1 MQLAMIGLGKMGG
14 NMTARLMRDGHS
26 VVVYDHHAEN
36 VAKYVALGAKAATD
50 LPNLTGQLSGPRIV
64 WIMVPAGA
72 PVDETITALLP
83 GLKPGDII
91 IDGGNSHYPDSIRR
105 AKQLAESGIHFAD
118 VCTSGGIWGLE
129 RGYSLMIG
137 AEPDVFAKLEP
148 VFATLASGPD
158 TVPATPNASA
168 GTAERGYL
176 HCGAHGAGHFVKM
189 IHNGIEYGMMAAISE
204 GLIVLARANAGLTPP
219 TADAETSPLEHTEL
233 YQYNFDLP
241 KIAEVWRR
249 GSVVSSWLLDL
260 TAAALAADPSLAKF
274 QGRVSDSGEGR
285 WTINAAI
292 DESVPVPVL
301 SAALFERFSSRNEG
315 EFAGKILSA
324 MRAQFGGHAEKKN
337 G

>member
-1 MQLAMIGLGKMGG
+1 MQLGMIGLGRMGSD
-14 NMTARLMRDGHS
+14 MVRRLLKGSHEC
-26 VVVYDHHAEN
+26 VVYDINPGARDALAREGARAADSLDAFVKDLSAPRAVWLMIPAAITDRVITD
-36 VAKYVALGAKAATD
+36 VASR
-50 LPNLTGQLSGPRIV
+50 LS
-64 WIMVPAGA
+64 
-72 PVDETITALLP
+72 
-83 GLKPGDII
+83 PGDII

-105 AKQLAESGIHFAD
+105 AKQLADAGLHFAD
-118 VCTSGGIWGLE
+118 VGTSGGIWGRE
-129 RGYSLMIG
+129 RGYSLMVG
-137 AEPDVFAKLEP
+137 AEPEVFAKLEP

-158 TVPATPNASA
+158 TVPATPGANA

-189 IHNGIEYGMMAAISE
+189 IHNGIEYGMMAAIAE
-204 GLIVLARANAGLTPP
+204 GLNVLARANAGLTPP
-219 TADAETSPLEHTEL
+219 TADAETSPLEHPEL

-260 TAAALAADPSLAKF
+260 TAAALAADPSLSKF
-274 QGRVSDSGEGR
+274 KGRVSDSGEGR
-285 WTINAAI
+285 WTIDAAI

-315 EFAGKILSA
+315 EFAGKVLSA

>member
-1 MQLAMIGLGKMGG
+1 MGAD
-14 NMTARLMRDGHS
+14 MVRRLLKGGHDC
-26 VVVYDHHAEN
+26 VVYDISADARAALAKDGARASDSLDAFVEN
-36 VAKYVALGAKAATD
+36 LSAPRAVWLMIPAAITD
-50 LPNLTGQLSGPRIV
+50 RVITDIAARLS
-64 WIMVPAGA
+64 
-72 PVDETITALLP
+72 
-83 GLKPGDII
+83 PGDVI
-91 IDGGNSHYPDSIRR
+91 IDGGNSHYPDSMRR
-105 AKQLAESGIHFAD
+105 AKTLAESGVHFAD
-118 VCTSGGIWGLE
+118 VGTSGGIWGRE

-137 AEPDVFAKLEP
+137 AEPDVFARLEP
-148 VFATLASGPD
+148 VFATLASGPG
-158 TVPATPNASA
+158 TVPATPGANA

-189 IHNGIEYGMMAAISE
+189 IHNGIEYGMMAAIAE
-204 GLIVLARANAGLTPP
+204 GLNILARANAGMKPP
-219 TADAETSPLEHTEL
+219 TADAETSPLEHPEL

-274 QGRVSDSGEGR
+274 AGRVSDSGEGR

-315 EFAGKILSA
+315 EFAGKVLSA
-324 MRAQFGGHAEKKN
+324 MRAQFGGHAEKQSGNADEKRS
-337 G
+337 